1 MNPIFY
7 NSINQLLAEADV
19 IIQVDENTT
28 YLGFALPGTTGTDA
42 ATWAICKIL
51 TSGTTTTRT
60 WAGGQRAYNL
70 VLDNYAS
77 YTYTFKNF

>member
-7 NSINQLLAEADV
+7 NSLNQLLAEADA

-28 YLGFALPGTTGTDA
+28 YLGFALPGCEGTDEA
-42 ATWAICKIL
+42 KWSICKIL

-60 WAGGQRAYNL
+60 WANGQRNYNL
-70 VLDNYAS
+70 ILDNYAS